1 MRVAVPQNRPL
12 GVSLDT
18 MHFLRDFK
26 NFEFAELNLFKPV
39 TVLIGKNASGKTN
52 AIEAVELL
60 SNLAN
65 GRALHEITDV
75 GRGAGGFEIRGGLV
89 SCARVGKSR
98 FTLGFGGSIPFFGER
113 QSFTYSVSVDVKP
126 ETRICAESLNVGG
139 RAIFQAELQTQ
150 ARGALLRVLYDNFA
164 RGGNKPTIQTPTDR
178 TVLSRYR
185 TVIAEADAS
194 RADRYTESRRVV
206 TQLTEYMQSSFVFD
220 PNPRAMRS
228 YERVG
233 QATLLK
239 NGANLS
245 AVLYD
250 LASRDESS
258 KAVLVRLL
266 ETIKQLPEEPYQ
278 KFGFAVTSQGD
289 VLFGLSG
296 AVDTELMDARV
307 LSDGTLRGL
316 AVLAALETVP
326 EKSRIVIEEF
336 DNGIHPTR
344 VGVLTDALWQCSKRR
359 NLNVLVTTHN
369 PATLD
374 VLTAEQLKSVVLCV
388 LDANSKAA
396 RLVPLMSIPDFD
408 VLLESGNL
416 GNLVTRRVLESH
428 LIPNFS
434 EAQKKLAQEWLQ
446 SLK

>member
-1 MRVAVPQNRPL
+1 
-12 GVSLDT
+12 
-18 MHFLRDFK
+18 MHSLRDFK
-26 NFEFAELNLFKPV
+26 NFEYAQLNLFKPV

-60 SNLAN
+60 ANLAN

-75 GRGAGGFEIRGGLV
+75 GRGAGAFEVRGGLV
-89 SCARVGKSR
+89 SCARVGKTR
-98 FTLGFGGSIPFFGER
+98 FTLGFGGSALFFGER
-113 QSFTYSVSVDVKP
+113 EPFTYSVSVDVKP
-126 ETRICAESLNVGG
+126 ETRISSESLKVGE
-139 RAIFQAELQTQ
+139 RAIFQAELQSH
-150 ARGALLRVLYDNFA
+150 ARGALLRVMYDNFA

-178 TVLSRYR
+178 TLLSRYS
-185 TVIAEADAS
+185 TAIAEVEAS
-194 RADRYTESRRVV
+194 RADRYKESRRVV
-206 TQLTEYMQSSFVFD
+206 TQIIEYLQSSFVFD

-233 QATLLK
+233 QTTLLR

-250 LASRDESS
+250 LSTRDDSS
-258 KAVLVRLL
+258 KAVLARLL

-296 AVDTELMDARV
+296 ANETELMDARV

-336 DNGIHPTR
+336 DNGIHPSR
-344 VGVLTDALWQCSKRR
+344 VGVLTDALWKCSKQR

-374 VLTAEQLKSVVLCV
+374 VLSSEQLQSVVLCV

-396 RLVPLMSIPDFD
+396 RLVPLMSVPDFD
-408 VLLESGNL
+408 ILLEGGNL
-416 GNLVTRRVLESH
+416 GNLVTRRVLEGH